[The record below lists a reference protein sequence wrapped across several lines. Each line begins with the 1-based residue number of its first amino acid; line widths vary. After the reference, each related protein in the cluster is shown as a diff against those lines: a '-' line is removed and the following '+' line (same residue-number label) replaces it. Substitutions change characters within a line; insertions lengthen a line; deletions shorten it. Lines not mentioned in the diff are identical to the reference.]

1 MMEESSWLGEVQEG
15 CWQAGCGG
23 EDKTTPMGED
33 QAMLGGGG
41 TREVRIQLDTEDRQ
55 EVEAG
60 WSDGHGCH
68 ECPTHH
74 SLQIQEQRAGR
85 GYIQIKQ
92 HSLHNDQR

>member
-1 MMEESSWLGEVQEG
+1 ML
-15 CWQAGCGG
+15 AGRVRWGG
-23 EDKTTPMGED
+23 QNHTD
-33 QAMLGGGG
+33 GGGSGHARREVG
-41 TREVRIQLDTEDRQ
+41 TREVRLKLDTEDRQ

-60 WSDGHGCH
+60 WSDGQGHGCH
-68 ECPTHH
+68 VCPTHH